1 MNSKKTTIMLTKD
14 NYKKITELAN
24 RLAVSKSAAL
34 RLLISNVV
42 KNNIQLKKA
51 RDKKEVR
58 FTFVSAKD
66 YPHFQ
71 ELQKQYKDMNVTE
84 LLNNVIATSY
94 QSFKIF

>member
-1 MNSKKTTIMLTKD
+1 MKSKKTTIMLTQE
-14 NYKKITELAN
+14 NYKKITELSN
-24 RLAVSKSAAL
+24 RLALSKSAAL

-42 KNNIQLKKA
+42 KNKIALKQTK
-51 RDKKEVR
+51 DKKEVR

-66 YPHFQ
+66 YPHFR
-71 ELQKQYKDMNVTE
+71 ELQAQYKDMNVTE

>member
-14 NYKKITELAN
+14 NYKKITELSR

-34 RLLISNVV
+34 RLLISNAV
-42 KNNIQLKKA
+42 KNKIELKKA

-66 YPHFQ
+66 YPHFL
-71 ELQKQYKDMNVTE
+71 ELQQKYKDMNVTE

>member
-1 MNSKKTTIMLTKD
+1 MKSKKTTIMLTQE
-14 NYKKITELAN
+14 NYKKITELAH
-24 RLAVSKSAAL
+24 RLALSKSAAL

-42 KNNIQLKKA
+42 KNKIALKQTK
-51 RDKKEVR
+51 DKKEVR

-71 ELQKQYKDMNVTE
+71 QLQKEYKDMNVTE